1 MEEILNIV
9 KEHKWFCVIASM
21 MIVVVVSVL
30 LFNQPSQPADQTGLV
45 AFSQDNQASSV
56 PEEVEESSTES
67 KTRDTEQEIQL
78 VVVDVKGEVERPG
91 LYTLKFESRV
101 NDAIVA
107 AGGFTAEANQ
117 KSVNLAQ
124 KLADEEIIYVAHKDE
139 DVSVITAPN
148 SSVVA
153 TQTQEESQSSLVN
166 LNTATEADLQT
177 ISGIGAKRAADIIA
191 YREANGGFKSVDD
204 LNNVS
209 GIGDKT
215 MESIRPYV
223 TVD

>member
-1 MEEILNIV
+1 MDTIKTYIEML
-9 KEHKWFCVIASM
+9 KEYKWQIALPAAAG
-21 MIVVVVSVL
+21 L
-30 LFNQPSQPADQTGLV
+30 LMATFLIFSQPAKSDQTGLTD
-45 AFSQDNQASSV
+45 FPQTEQTLSSQEQL
-56 PEEVEESSTES
+56 EEVSTEAS
-67 KTRDTEQEIQL
+67 EEPTQL
-78 VVVDVKGEVERPG
+78 VIDVKGAVEKPG
-91 LYTLKFESRV
+91 LYTLEAGARV
-101 NDAIVA
+101 NDAVEA
-107 AGGFTAEANQ
+107 AGGLTSQADP

-124 KLADEEIIYVAHKDE
+124 KLSDEAVIYVASKGE
-139 DVSVITAPN
+139 NI
-148 SSVVA
+148 SVVA
-153 TQTQEESQSSLVN
+153 STTASSAMSQEEKNTSIVN

-223 TVD
+223 TVE

>member
-1 MEEILNIV
+1 MDTIKTYIEML
-9 KEHKWFCVIASM
+9 KEYKWQIALPAA
-21 MIVVVVSVL
+21 VG
-30 LFNQPSQPADQTGLV
+30 LFLTTFLIFSQPAKSDQTGLTD
-45 AFSQDNQASSV
+45 FPQLEQTSSSS
-56 PEEVEESSTES
+56 ELVEETSTEVS
-67 KTRDTEQEIQL
+67 EEPSQL
-78 VVVDVKGEVERPG
+78 VVDVKGAVAKPG
-91 LYTLKFESRV
+91 LYTLEADARV
-101 NDAIVA
+101 NDAVEA
-107 AGGFTAEANQ
+107 AGGLTSQADP
-117 KSVNLAQ
+117 KSINLAQ
-124 KLADEEIIYVAHKDE
+124 KLSDEAVVYVASKDE
-139 DVSVITAPN
+139 NI
-148 SSVVA
+148 SVVA
-153 TQTQEESQSSLVN
+153 STTARSAMSQDEKNTSLVN

>member
-1 MEEILNIV
+1 MDTIKTYIEML
-9 KEHKWFCVIASM
+9 KEYKWQIALPA
-21 MIVVVVSVL
+21 VAGL
-30 LFNQPSQPADQTGLV
+30 LMATFLIFSQPAKSDQTGLID
-45 AFSQDNQASSV
+45 FPQTEQTSSGQEQT
-56 PEEVEESSTES
+56 EEISTEVS
-67 KTRDTEQEIQL
+67 KEPSL
-78 VVVDVKGEVERPG
+78 LVVDVKGAVVKPG
-91 LYTLKFESRV
+91 LYTLEADARV
-101 NDAIVA
+101 NDAVEA
-107 AGGFTAEANQ
+107 AGGLTSQADP
-117 KSVNLAQ
+117 KSINLAQ
-124 KLADEEIIYVAHKDE
+124 KLSDEAVVYVGSKDE
-139 DVSVITAPN
+139 NI
-148 SSVVA
+148 SVVTSTA
-153 TQTQEESQSSLVN
+153 TSSAMSSEEKSTSLVN

>member
-1 MEEILNIV
+1 MDTIKTYIEML
-9 KEHKWFCVIASM
+9 KEYKWQIALPA
-21 MIVVVVSVL
+21 VAGL
-30 LFNQPSQPADQTGLV
+30 LMATFLIFSQPAKSDQTGLTD
-45 AFSQDNQASSV
+45 FSQPQQSSSSQEQL
-56 PEEVEESSTES
+56 EEVSTEASEESS
-67 KTRDTEQEIQL
+67 QL
-78 VVVDVKGEVERPG
+78 VVDVKGAVVKPG
-91 LYTLKFESRV
+91 LYTLEANARV
-101 NDAIVA
+101 NDAVEA
-107 AGGFTAEANQ
+107 AGGLTSQADP
-117 KSVNLAQ
+117 KSINLAQ
-124 KLADEEIIYVAHKDE
+124 KLSDEAVVYVASKDE
-139 DVSVITAPN
+139 NI
-148 SSVVA
+148 SVVA
-153 TQTQEESQSSLVN
+153 STTASSAMSQEEKSTSLVN

>member
-1 MEEILNIV
+1 MDKIKTYIEML
-9 KEHKWFCVIASM
+9 KEYKWQIALPA
-21 MIVVVVSVL
+21 VAGL
-30 LFNQPSQPADQTGLV
+30 LMATFLIFSQPAKSNQTGLTD
-45 AFSQDNQASSV
+45 FPQTEQTSSSSDL
-56 PEEVEESSTES
+56 VEETSTEVS
-67 KTRDTEQEIQL
+67 KEPSL
-78 VVVDVKGEVERPG
+78 LVVDVKGAVVKPG
-91 LYTLKFESRV
+91 LYTLEADARV
-101 NDAIVA
+101 NDAVEA
-107 AGGFTAEANQ
+107 AGGLTSQADP

-124 KLADEEIIYVAHKDE
+124 KLSDEAVVYVASKDE
-139 DVSVITAPN
+139 HI
-148 SSVVA
+148 SVVTSTTA
-153 TQTQEESQSSLVN
+153 SSAMSQKGNESKVN

>member
-1 MEEILNIV
+1 MNNIKTYIESL
-9 KEHKWFCVIASM
+9 KEYKWQIALPAAAG
-21 MIVVVVSVL
+21 L
-30 LFNQPSQPADQTGLV
+30 LLTTFLIFSQPAKSDQTGLTD
-45 AFSQDNQASSV
+45 FPQLEQTSSSS
-56 PEEVEESSTES
+56 ELVEETSTEAS
-67 KTRDTEQEIQL
+67 KELSQL
-78 VVVDVKGEVERPG
+78 VVDVKGAVAKPG
-91 LYTLKFESRV
+91 LYTLEEGSRV
-101 NDAIVA
+101 NDAVDA
-107 AGGFTAEANQ
+107 AGGLTSQADP
-117 KSVNLAQ
+117 KSINLAQ
-124 KLADEEIIYVAHKDE
+124 KLSDEAVVYVASKDE
-139 DVSVITAPN
+139 NVSVVSNTTA
-148 SSVVA
+148 SSA
-153 TQTQEESQSSLVN
+153 MSQEGNESKVN

>member
-1 MEEILNIV
+1 MDTIKTYIEML
-9 KEHKWFCVIASM
+9 KEYKWQIALPAAAG
-21 MIVVVVSVL
+21 L
-30 LFNQPSQPADQTGLV
+30 LMATFLIFSQPAKSDQTGLTD
-45 AFSQDNQASSV
+45 FPQTEQTSSSQEQA
-56 PEEVEESSTES
+56 EETSTEVS
-67 KTRDTEQEIQL
+67 EDPSQL
-78 VVVDVKGEVERPG
+78 VVDVKGAVEKPG
-91 LYTLKFESRV
+91 LYTLDAGARV
-101 NDAIVA
+101 NDAVEA
-107 AGGFTAEANQ
+107 AGGLTSQADP

-124 KLADEEIIYVAHKDE
+124 KLSDEAVVYVASKDE
-139 DVSVITAPN
+139 NI
-148 SSVVA
+148 SVVA
-153 TQTQEESQSSLVN
+153 STTTSSAMSPEEKSTSLVN

-223 TVD
+223 TVE

>member
-1 MEEILNIV
+1 MDTIKTYIEML
-9 KEHKWFCVIASM
+9 KEYKWQIALPA
-21 MIVVVVSVL
+21 VAGL
-30 LFNQPSQPADQTGLV
+30 LLTTFLIFSQPAKSDQTGLTD
-45 AFSQDNQASSV
+45 FPQTEQISNSS
-56 PEEVEESSTES
+56 ELVEETSTEVS
-67 KTRDTEQEIQL
+67 EEPSQL
-78 VVVDVKGEVERPG
+78 VVDVKGAVVKPG
-91 LYTLKFESRV
+91 LYTLKADARV
-101 NDAIVA
+101 NDAVEA
-107 AGGFTAEANQ
+107 AGGLTSQADP
-117 KSVNLAQ
+117 KSINLAQ
-124 KLADEEIIYVAHKDE
+124 KLSDEAVVYVASKDE
-139 DVSVITAPN
+139 KI
-148 SSVVA
+148 SVVTSTTA
-153 TQTQEESQSSLVN
+153 SSAMSQEEKNTSLVN